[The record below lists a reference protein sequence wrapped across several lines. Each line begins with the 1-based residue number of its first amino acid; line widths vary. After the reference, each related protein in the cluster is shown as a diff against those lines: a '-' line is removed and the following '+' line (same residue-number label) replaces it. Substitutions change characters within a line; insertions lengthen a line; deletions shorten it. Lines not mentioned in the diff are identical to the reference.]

1 MGREIRISTTTK
13 DPREGVARAR
23 VLRVALDQVF
33 HSGALCS
40 RDILTARLQT
50 LMSNFR
56 RPPIGSGTFN
66 TDIRDGRYV
75 ATDIKPGEGKE
86 AAETVALLNRDYL
99 SQIST
104 TPPAGFPSPV
114 MAPEGTEI
122 HHPAFLSKLSLLTVA
137 EMVQLFMKDVARR
150 VKSGNLGP
158 KAYKSQEAK
167 LEIFTQYFGKVAIG
181 SLDAEQVQQYEIDLE
196 SYPQRRGVVNIQPAW
211 SVRQVI
217 SAVKAKTVKGKDGKP
232 LSCLS
237 PLTVSGYMVV
247 TRQMLK
253 FAAKKFAVHPL
264 VYEPKEGSS
273 SAKKTRGQARTPFDD
288 NDMRSIFEN
297 PFMAQAQYEH
307 PYQYWVPML
316 AAFTGAR
323 ISEICQLCVTDII
336 DIDGIKI
343 LDITDEYSLER
354 GDDDGEDDAND
365 EWQADAEG
373 EENQPSSKRLKNL
386 ASRRQIPVHSKVLEM
401 GFLNFVERRKLD
413 GHQYLFDLKRDGRD
427 GSGTRPSRWFNGEY
441 LRRDLGIADKRKV
454 FHCFRHAFITRVAQA
469 IIEANERKDGS
480 ISALDYPE
488 AAVLRRLVGH
498 SDVHVFTGDLGRP
511 DAHDGYQHG
520 FKPAVMK
527 RVMER
532 FTLDVNFTPFVM
544 PQKVKQP
551 ARKSTLTKV
560 VKEPVTRV
568 PKPTQ
573 PTESEPETNYGIGFE
588 DVDMGKFLR

>member
-1 MGREIRISTTTK
+1 
-13 DPREGVARAR
+13 
-23 VLRVALDQVF
+23 
-33 HSGALCS
+33 
-40 RDILTARLQT
+40 
-50 LMSNFR
+50 
-56 RPPIGSGTFN
+56 
-66 TDIRDGRYV
+66 
-75 ATDIKPGEGKE
+75 
-86 AAETVALLNRDYL
+86 
-99 SQIST
+99 
-104 TPPAGFPSPV
+104 
-114 MAPEGTEI
+114 MAPEGTGI

-167 LEIFTQYFGKVAIG
+167 LEIFIQYFGKVAIG

-297 PFMAQAQYEH
+297 PFMAQAKYEH

-354 GDDDGEDDAND
+354 GDDDGEDDDAD
-365 EWQADAEG
+365 VQWQADADG
-373 EENQPSSKRLKNL
+373 EENPPSSKRLKNL

-413 GHQYLFDLKRDGRD
+413 GHQYLFDL
-427 GSGTRPSRWFNGEY
+427 
-441 LRRDLGIADKRKV
+441 
-454 FHCFRHAFITRVAQA
+454 
-469 IIEANERKDGS
+469 
-480 ISALDYPE
+480 
-488 AAVLRRLVGH
+488 
-498 SDVHVFTGDLGRP
+498 
-511 DAHDGYQHG
+511 
-520 FKPAVMK
+520 
-527 RVMER
+527 
-532 FTLDVNFTPFVM
+532 
-544 PQKVKQP
+544 
-551 ARKSTLTKV
+551 
-560 VKEPVTRV
+560 
-568 PKPTQ
+568 TQ
-573 PTESEPETNYGIGFE
+573 
-588 DVDMGKFLR
+588 RA